1 MKKWFFFLIFISLL
15 PNIIFGQKNEGL
27 LFGRITDENGKSI
40 EFVNVAV
47 LNTQYGVVSDSR
59 GNYSLQMPADT
70 LMEVVFSFIGYE
82 EQSYKIK
89 LKDGDKIRKDVTLN
103 VISTI
108 LPDAMV
114 QDKAIK
120 TSTITRLDARETVL
134 LPTSGAG
141 GVEDMVKTLP
151 GVSSTNELSSQ
162 YNVRGGNFDENLIY
176 VNGIEIYKPF
186 LVGSG
191 QQEGLSFINSR
202 LISNIDFS
210 AGGFSSEYGD
220 KLSDLSTGRCVGGL
234 IS

>member
-141 GVEDMVKTLP
+141 G
-151 GVSSTNELSSQ
+151 G
-162 YNVRGGNFDENLIY
+162 Y
-176 VNGIEIYKPF
+176 
-186 LVGSG
+186 G
-191 QQEGLSFINSR
+191 QDAAR
-202 LISNIDFS
+202 
-210 AGGFSSEYGD
+210 
-220 KLSDLSTGRCVGGL
+220 R
-234 IS
+234 